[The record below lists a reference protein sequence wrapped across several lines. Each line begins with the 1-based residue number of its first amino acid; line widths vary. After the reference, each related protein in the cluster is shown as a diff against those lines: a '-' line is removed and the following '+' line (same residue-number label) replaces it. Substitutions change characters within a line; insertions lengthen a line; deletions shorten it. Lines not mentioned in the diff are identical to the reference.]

1 MLKHPTLDGLQTL
14 KLSGMVAA
22 LADQMATPD
31 IDELAFEERLGLLVD
46 REITERENRRLTS
59 RLRRARLRH
68 AAALEDIDYRNPRGL
83 DKGLIQSLATC
94 QWAKEH
100 LNILIIGPTGVGKTW
115 LACALAHKACREGYT
130 VQYLRLTRLL
140 RDLMIAKGDGRY
152 PKLLANLAKVDVL
165 LLDDW
170 GLMKLNAEN
179 RRDLLEVLEDRH
191 GRRSTIATSQLP
203 IEEWHAVIGD
213 PTLADAILD
222 RLEVKADATML
233 PEGSMDI
240 AVDCMLHSLALHSD
254 WLSTAHLGATG
265 FPYNP
270 SLGSIQ
276 LEAQK
281 DAFKLALS
289 FKTGFLFL
297 GTNALAKILNFM
309 HSPPPPVG
317 LL

>member
-1 MLKHPTLDGLQTL
+1 
-14 KLSGMVAA
+14 MVAA

-100 LNILIIGPTGVGKTW
+100 LNILITGPTGVGKTW

-170 GLMKLNAEN
+170 GLMKMNAEN

-191 GRRSTIATSQLP
+191 GKRSTIATSQLP
-203 IEEWHAVIGD
+203 TEEWHAVIGD

-222 RLEVKADATML
+222 RLVHNAYKINLRGESMRKTPGQVDEHHRFRVTMQNPRRYAPMGGSFAPVWVAGFTWNGWQASAVYACPAT
-233 PEGSMDI
+233 
-240 AVDCMLHSLALHSD
+240 A
-254 WLSTAHLGATG
+254 
-265 FPYNP
+265 
-270 SLGSIQ
+270 
-276 LEAQK
+276 
-281 DAFKLALS
+281 
-289 FKTGFLFL
+289 
-297 GTNALAKILNFM
+297 GTDRKNWE
-309 HSPPPPVG
+309 
-317 LL
+317 